1 MQSSWLEEVRSN
13 LESIEVLEKA
23 IVSEMLAIQ
32 DNPKE
37 KSIAEH
43 RMNNFSSLIQDRAR
57 YVLNFIRDEAVLK
70 KEEMAVIEGQKGLKT
85 SEKKKPS
92 DVIWQNFYD
101 RAKELKDQFK
111 KQESGQVV
119 PKNTVEYYRAN
130 VFQAPFKEPDFSL

>member
-1 MQSSWLEEVRSN
+1 MRSN

-37 KSIAEH
+37 KSVAEH
-43 RMNNFSSLIQDRAR
+43 RMNNFSIMIQDRAR
-57 YVLNFIRDEAVLK
+57 YVLNFIKEESALK
-70 KEEMAVIEGQKGLKT
+70 KEELSIIEGQKSLKT

-101 RAKELKDQFK
+101 KAK
-111 KQESGQVV
+111 
-119 PKNTVEYYRAN
+119 
-130 VFQAPFKEPDFSL
+130 